1 MVFQINS
8 SKFVFDPRKEEI
20 LKENPSRFVLFPI
33 KYHDI
38 YKLYKES
45 LASFWT
51 VEECDLTK
59 DVIHWKNDLNDN
71 ERFFLKNILAFFASS
86 DGIVNENLAVNFY
99 NEIQI
104 PEARNLYATQLMIEA
119 IHGEMYSLL
128 IDTYISDSV
137 EKMELFNSIE
147 TNPIVK
153 KKADW
158 ALQWINSD
166 SSFAERILAFGVIEG
181 VFFSGSFCAIFWLKT
196 RGLMPGLSLSN
207 QFISRDEAMH
217 CRTCV
222 LLYSK
227 LSQRLPEETVHSLFK
242 EAYLIEK
249 EFITKSIPVSLIG
262 MNAKLM
268 TQYIEFVVDYW
279 LVELG
284 YSKLFDSKN
293 PFPFMDYIA
302 MESKS
307 NFFEARVSNYSKAG
321 SATTADKMVFSLD
334 EEF

>member
-1 MVFQINS
+1 MTS
-8 SKFVFDPRKEEI
+8 PSKFSFDPSKEEI
-20 LKENPSRFVLFPI
+20 LRENPQRFVLFPI
-33 KYHDI
+33 KYPDI

-51 VEECDLTK
+51 VEECDLTQ
-59 DVIHWKNDLNDN
+59 DTFDWKEKLNDN
-71 ERFFLKNILAFFASS
+71 ERYFLKNILAFFASS
-86 DGIVNENLAVNFY
+86 DGIVNENLAINFY

-104 PEARNLYATQLMIEA
+104 PEARNLYATQLLIEA
-119 IHGEMYSLL
+119 VHSELYSLL
-128 IDTYISDSV
+128 IETYITDSQ
-137 EKMELFNSIE
+137 EKLKLFNSIE
-147 TNPIVK
+147 TNSIVK

-158 ALQWINSD
+158 ALKWVNSD

-227 LSQRLPEETVHSLFK
+227 LEQKLPEAMVHALFK

-249 EFITKSIPVSLIG
+249 EFITESIPVSLIG

-268 TQYIEFVVDYW
+268 IQYIEFVVDYW
-279 LVELG
+279 LVELN
-284 YSKLFDSKN
+284 YSKLFNSKN
-293 PFPFMDYIA
+293 PFSFMDYISL
-302 MESKS
+302 ESKTS
-307 NFFEARVSNYSKAG
+307 FFECRVSNYSKAG
-321 SATTADKMVFSLD
+321 ADTTQDKMVFSMD
-334 EEF
+334 EDF

>member
-1 MVFQINS
+1 MTS
-8 SKFVFDPRKEEI
+8 PSKFSFDPSKEEI
-20 LKENPSRFVLFPI
+20 LRENPQRFVLFPI
-33 KYHDI
+33 KYPDI

-51 VEECDLTK
+51 VEECDLTQ
-59 DVIHWKNDLNDN
+59 DTFDWKEKLNDD
-71 ERFFLKNILAFFASS
+71 ERYFLKNILAFFASS
-86 DGIVNENLAVNFY
+86 DGIVNENLAINFY

-104 PEARNLYATQLMIEA
+104 PEARNLYATQLLIEA
-119 IHGEMYSLL
+119 VHSELYSLL
-128 IDTYISDSV
+128 IETYITDSQ
-137 EKMELFNSIE
+137 EKLKLFNSIE
-147 TNPIVK
+147 TNSIVK

-158 ALQWINSD
+158 ALKWVNSD

-227 LSQRLPEETVHSLFK
+227 LEQKLPEAMVHALFK

-249 EFITKSIPVSLIG
+249 EFITESIPVSLIG

-268 TQYIEFVVDYW
+268 IQYIEFVVDYW
-279 LVELG
+279 LVELN
-284 YSKLFDSKN
+284 YSKLFNSKN
-293 PFPFMDYIA
+293 PFSFMDYISL
-302 MESKS
+302 ESKTS
-307 NFFEARVSNYSKAG
+307 FFECRVSNYSKAG
-321 SATTADKMVFSLD
+321 ADTTQDKMVFSMD
-334 EEF
+334 EDF

>member
-1 MVFQINS
+1 MSV
-8 SKFVFDPRKEEI
+8 SKNIYKFDFDASKEEI

-33 KYHDI
+33 KYNDI

-45 LASFWT
+45 LGSFWT
-51 VEECDLTK
+51 VEECDLTQ
-59 DVIHWKNDLNDN
+59 DIIHWKNVLTDN

-86 DGIVNENLAVNFY
+86 DGIVNENLALNFY

-119 IHGEMYSLL
+119 VHSELYSLL
-128 IDTYISDSV
+128 IDTYISD
-137 EKMELFNSIE
+137 EKEKNKLFNSIE

-158 ALQWINSD
+158 ALRWVNSD

-207 QFISRDEAMH
+207 QFISRDEALH

-227 LSQRLPEETVHSLFK
+227 LSQKLPENIVHALFK
-242 EAYLIEK
+242 EAYLIER
-249 EFITKSIPVSLIG
+249 EFITESIPVSLIG
-262 MNAKLM
+262 MNAELM
-268 TQYIEFVVDYW
+268 IKYIEFVVDYW

-284 YSKLFDSKN
+284 YAKLFNSKN
-293 PFPFMDYIA
+293 PFAFMDYIA
-302 MESKS
+302 LENKTS
-307 NFFEARVSNYSKAG
+307 FFEARVSNYSKAG
-321 SATTADKMVFSLD
+321 SATTSDKMVFSL
-334 EEF
+334 EEDF

>member
-1 MVFQINS
+1 MTS
-8 SKFVFDPRKEEI
+8 PSKFSFDPSKEEI
-20 LKENPSRFVLFPI
+20 LRENPQRFVLFPI
-33 KYHDI
+33 KYPDI

-51 VEECDLTK
+51 VEECDLTQ
-59 DVIHWKNDLNDN
+59 DTFDWKEKLNDN
-71 ERFFLKNILAFFASS
+71 ERYFLKNILAFFASS
-86 DGIVNENLAVNFY
+86 DGIVNENLAINFY

-104 PEARNLYATQLMIEA
+104 PEARNLYATQLLIEA
-119 IHGEMYSLL
+119 VHSELYSLL
-128 IDTYISDSV
+128 IETYITDSQ
-137 EKMELFNSIE
+137 EKLKLFNSIE
-147 TNPIVK
+147 TNSIVK

-158 ALQWINSD
+158 ALKWVNSD

-227 LSQRLPEETVHSLFK
+227 LEQKLPEAMVHALFK

-249 EFITKSIPVSLIG
+249 EFITESIPVSLIG

-268 TQYIEFVVDYW
+268 IQYIEFVVDYW

-284 YSKLFDSKN
+284 YNKLFNSKN
-293 PFPFMDYIA
+293 PFSFMDYISL
-302 MESKS
+302 ENKQ
-307 NFFEARVSNYSKAG
+307 NFFENRVTNYSKAG
-321 SATTADKMVFSLD
+321 ADTTQDKMVFSMD
-334 EEF
+334 EDF